1 MLKWRH
7 QLKDENS
14 FNPDQDWPT
23 VLKSSAL
30 NKLSFVIVK
39 NFYGFEKNH
48 VIFKNLQIFQ
58 RLSHGIFSTKEKFHI
73 LENDKLSVT
82 WNRFKSNGL

>member
-7 QLKDENS
+7 DLKDENS

-39 NFYGFEKNH
+39 NFYGF
-48 VIFKNLQIFQ
+48 Q
-58 RLSHGIFSTKEKFHI
+58 
-73 LENDKLSVT
+73 
-82 WNRFKSNGL
+82 KSRHF